1 MSGRSL
7 CLLLATLAL
16 ASPVAVH
23 AAEESGS
30 KEAKEAASRAGNSV
44 ISTGDKGAT
53 IDANELS
60 KPPKL
65 TKPAKVTYPPEA
77 IGKSQGDVEVTL
89 LVDLD
94 EKGEVTGASVVEPK
108 TPTGLGF
115 EEAAQT
121 AAYSLVFEPAEL
133 MGKPTAVQIVYKFKF
148 VPPKPPA
155 PAPVANPDSGV
166 TEAGAPVEAPKPA
179 PVENFEGVLLE
190 RGTRLPM
197 SGVLVTVYRKD
208 GEQPVGFESITD
220 AKGQFHFFDLE
231 PGTWKVFAEPP
242 SYYPFRTTEEIHPSE
257 KVSAKY
263 YVEKGSYNPFD
274 KVVTAQRERK
284 EVSRTV
290 IESVVIDKMP
300 GAMGDPLAV
309 IQNFAGVNRAQAGT
323 GLVMVRG
330 SSPKDTQIYVDGVTV
345 PIIYHFF
352 GLRSVLPVA
361 MIENLEF
368 YPGNFSSYYGRAS
381 GGAIDVTVK
390 KLKPPK
396 FGGQFD
402 INLLDSSLYL
412 ETPIGEKASVAA
424 SVRRSYIDYVIKA
437 VMPSDAPVTD
447 LTLPRYY
454 DYQLLANYRPAPAH
468 DLRFFFFGSDDKF
481 KVLFKRS
488 ISETNEVQGNEFSM
502 ATNFYRG
509 LFTYKFIPSDR
520 FENTLR
526 LSQGRDNG
534 DFRFFQFFSHF
545 TMDTTHL
552 RDTVRYEWSKK
563 LALTAGMDAIYYRV
577 SFHVYS
583 PKAPAEGQEE
593 SEFDLGD
600 TAETNVNGMN
610 IFQPGAFL
618 ELEWR
623 PVKGLLILPSVRYDY
638 FSDINR
644 SAAGPRLTVRY
655 QLSKPWAFK
664 GGIGL
669 FYQPPAL
676 TEGETDKSFGNPN
689 LKPQQAIHYSAGVE
703 WKPRDHLNFDVTG
716 FYKDLRRWVSNTD
729 ALKSDGKTPLN
740 YDNNGAGRVYGMELV
755 AKHDLSKNFTG
766 WFAYTLSRAERRD
779 SGQTSYRLF
788 QYDQTHILT
797 VFGTYAL
804 PRNWQIGSRFR
815 LVSGNPSTPVVGTV
829 LNAST
834 GGYQPIYGARYSSR
848 MNPFIQ
854 FDIRIDKRWVFD
866 SWMLNA
872 YLDLQNVFNRKNPEG
887 LNYNYD
893 YTKSSVTSGFPIYPI
908 LGLRGEF

>member
-1 MSGRSL
+1 MSRRKL
-7 CLLLATLAL
+7 YLLAAILTL

-30 KEAKEAASRAGNSV
+30 KEAKEAAGRAGNAV

-53 IDANELS
+53 IDADELS

-65 TKPAKVTYPPEA
+65 IKPAKVAYPPQA
-77 IGKSQGDVEVTL
+77 VGKIDTEVEVTL

-94 EKGEVTGASVVEPK
+94 EKGEVTGASVTKPE

-133 MGKPTAVQIVYKFKF
+133 AGKPTAVQITYIFKF
-148 VPPKPPA
+148 PPPKPPA
-155 PAPVANPDSGV
+155 PEPAANPDGGV
-166 TEAGAPVEAPKPA
+166 AEAGAPMDAFKLP

-190 RGTRLPM
+190 RGTRMPM

-208 GEQPVGFESITD
+208 GDQPVGFESITD
-220 AKGQFHFFDLE
+220 AKGKFHFFDLE
-231 PGTWKVFAEPP
+231 PGTWKVFIEPP
-242 SYYPFRTTEEIHPSE
+242 SYYPFRTTEDIHPSE
-257 KVSAKY
+257 KISATY

-290 IESVVIDKMP
+290 IENVVIDKMP

-330 SSPKDTQIYVDGVTV
+330 SAPRDTQIYVDGVTV
-345 PIIYHFF
+345 PLIYHFF
-352 GLRSVLPVA
+352 GLRSVLPVG

-368 YPGNFSSYYGRAS
+368 YPGNFSSYYGRA
-381 GGAIDVTVK
+381 GGGTVDVTVK

-412 ETPIGEKASVAA
+412 ETPIGSKASVAA
-424 SVRRSYIDYVIKA
+424 SVRRSYIDFIIDA
-437 VMPSDAPVTD
+437 IMPSNAPVAN

-468 DLRFFFFGSDDKF
+468 ELRFFFFGSDDQF
-481 KVLFKRS
+481 KVLFKNA
-488 ISETNEVQGNEFSM
+488 ISNGNELQGNEVSM

-509 LFTYKFIPSDR
+509 LFTYKFVPSER
-520 FENTLR
+520 LENTLR

-534 DFRFFQFFSHF
+534 DMQMFQFYSHF
-545 TMDTTHL
+545 TVDTTHL
-552 RDTVRYEWSKK
+552 RDTLRYEWSKK
-563 LALTAGMDAIYYRV
+563 LAITAGVDAIYYRV
-577 SFHVYS
+577 DFHVFS
-583 PKAPAEGQEE
+583 PRAPSEGQEE
-593 SEFDLGD
+593 D
-600 TAETNVNGMN
+600 TTMFENATETNVKGMN
-610 IFQPGAFL
+610 LYQPGAFL
-618 ELEWR
+618 EVKWR
-623 PVKGLLILPSVRYDY
+623 PVKGLLILPSVRFDY
-638 FSDINR
+638 FSDIKR
-644 SAAGPRLTVRY
+644 AAAGPRLTVRY

-664 GGIGL
+664 GGVGM
-669 FYQPPAL
+669 FYQPPAF
-676 TEGETDKSFGNPN
+676 TEGETDKNFGNPH
-689 LKPQQAIHYSAGVE
+689 LRPQLAIHYSAGVE
-703 WKPRDHLNFDVTG
+703 WKPRDYLNFDVTG
-716 FYKDLRRWVSNTD
+716 FYKDLRNWVSSTD
-729 ALKSDGKTPLN
+729 ALASDGETPLN
-740 YDNNGAGRVYGMELV
+740 YDNGAVGRVYGMEVV

-766 WFAYTLSRAERRD
+766 WLAYTLSRSQRRD
-779 SGQTSYRLF
+779 SGETSYRLF

-797 VFGTYAL
+797 LFASYAL

-815 LVSGNPSTPVVGTV
+815 LVSGNPSTPLDHGV

-834 GGYQPIYGARYSSR
+834 MEYVPVYGKRYSTR
-848 MNPFIQ
+848 MAPFIQ
-854 FDIRIDKRWVFD
+854 LDIRIDKRWVFD

-872 YLDLQNVFNRKNPEG
+872 YLDLQNVFNRANAEG
-887 LNYNYD
+887 IDPNYNFSD
-893 YTKSSVTSGFPIYPI
+893 TRVQQGFPIYPI